1 MPDSML
7 TTRKLVFTA
16 AVFLAGVLL
25 MNLAFAYLTRNS
37 VPRRVMQ
44 RARESDSAT
53 VLALGNSLVAS
64 GFDNAAFDAGAG
76 LAAPRA
82 SVNLGL
88 GATSPIEHLLLLR
101 YALAHGMRP
110 RLVLYGF
117 YDFQLTDPGAFT
129 TSDLIGNDAMVY
141 YVEPSYARGFLTL
154 SFHDAVDFR
163 VMHLFPM
170 LADRGA
176 AWAKIE
182 ILRRDL
188 AQQGMPPER
197 SNQFGRVADFSL
209 LEAAS
214 ADDFRRQ
221 CESSLKLPL
230 APAVS
235 ELLRQASSAG
245 AMTTVVEM
253 PMRRAHRSQFYDT
266 ACWSQYV
273 TRIGSLLEPYR
284 ANFTDASAWIQD
296 DSLFEDPLHLS
307 DAGAEQ
313 FSRRLGRT
321 LDSKFMNL
329 GSAPARDSR

>member
-1 MPDSML
+1 ML
-7 TTRKLVFTA
+7 TMRKLAFTA
-16 AVFLAGVLL
+16 AVLFAGVLV
-25 MNLAFAYLTRNS
+25 MNLVFAFLTRNP
-37 VPRRVMQ
+37 VPRRVMR
-44 RARESDSAT
+44 RARESESAT

-64 GFDNAAFDAGAG
+64 GFDNSAFDAGAG

-88 GATSPIEHLLLLR
+88 GATSPVEHLLLLR

-110 RLVLYGF
+110 RVVLYGF
-117 YDFQLTDPGAFT
+117 YDFQLTAPGAFT
-129 TSDLIGNDAMVY
+129 TSDLIGNNAMVY
-141 YVEPSYARGFLTL
+141 YVEPFYARGFLTL
-154 SFHDAVDFR
+154 SFHDAIEFR
-163 VMHLFPM
+163 VMQLFPM

-188 AQQGMPPER
+188 AQQGMPLDR
-197 SNQFGRVADFSL
+197 NNQFGRATDFSL

-214 ADDFRRQ
+214 AEDFRRQ

-245 AMTTVVEM
+245 ATTTVVEM
-253 PMRRAHRSQFYDT
+253 PMRQAHRSQFYDT
-266 ACWSQYV
+266 ACSSRYR

-284 ANFTDASAWIQD
+284 ANFTDANAWIQD

-307 DAGAEQ
+307 DSGAEQ
-313 FSRRLGRT
+313 FSRRLGST
-321 LDSKFMNL
+321 LDPKFVNSEV
-329 GSAPARDSR
+329 GESR